1 MIKKMGVLLII
12 FAAALYI
19 IKRKDMTW
27 RQSILRVGYP
37 LLTLKEKWFPSQ
49 QNRLENKLSK
59 QPAVSFFSLKANRND
74 GTELVFTELQG
85 KMVLIVNTA
94 SNCGFTAQYE
104 ELEKLHQLHKDLT
117 ILAFPAND
125 FKQQE
130 KGSDTDIANFCRV
143 NYGVSFPLMAK
154 TSVVKGSAQH
164 PVFQWLSDATK
175 NGWCNK
181 APVWN
186 FSKYVINKEGV
197 LTHFFSP
204 QVSPL
209 SDEVVRAIQ
218 E

>member
-1 MIKKMGVLLII
+1 MLII

-37 LLTLKEKWFPSQ
+37 LLTIKEKWFPSQ

-59 QPAVSFFSLKANRND
+59 PAAVSFFSLKAKRNA
-74 GTELVFTELQG
+74 GTELVFSELQG

-94 SNCGFTAQYE
+94 SNCGYTAQYE
-104 ELEKLHQLHKDLT
+104 ELEKLHQLHKDLI

-130 KGSDTDIANFCRV
+130 KGSDADIANFCTV

>member
-1 MIKKMGVLLII
+1 MIRKIGVLLILV
-12 FAAALYI
+12 AAALYI

-37 LLTLKEKWFPSQ
+37 LLTLKEKWFPSE
-49 QNRLENKLSK
+49 QNRLKNEDAR
-59 QPAVSFFSLKANRND
+59 QPSISFYTLQAKRND
-74 GTELVFTELQG
+74 GSEMAFTELQG
-85 KMVLIVNTA
+85 KIVLVVNTA
-94 SNCGFTAQYE
+94 SDCGYTGQYE
-104 ELEKLHQLHKDLT
+104 ELEKLHKLHKDVI

-130 KGSDTDIANFCRV
+130 KGSDADIANFCKI
-143 NYGVSFPLMAK
+143 NYGVSFPLMGK
-154 TSVVKGSAQH
+154 TSVVKGTLQH
-164 PVFQWLSDATK
+164 PVFQWLSDPNK

-204 QVSPL
+204 SVSPL
-209 SDEVVRAIQ
+209 SEEVLAALQ
-218 E
+218 Q

>member
-1 MIKKMGVLLII
+1 MIKKMGVLLILVV
-12 FAAALYI
+12 AALYI
-19 IKRKDMTW
+19 IKRKEMTW

-49 QNRLENKLSK
+49 QNRFENKLAK
-59 QPAVSFFSLKANRND
+59 QPAVSFYSLQAKRND
-74 GTELVFTELQG
+74 GTELVFSELQG

-94 SNCGFTAQYE
+94 SNCGYTPQYE
-104 ELEKLHQLHKDLT
+104 ELEKLHQLHKNLI

-130 KGSDTDIANFCRV
+130 KGSDADIANFCKV
-143 NYGVSFPLMAK
+143 NYGVSFPLMGK
-154 TSVVKGSAQH
+154 TSVVKGSTQH
-164 PVFQWLSDATK
+164 PVFQWLSDTAK

-186 FSKYVINKEGV
+186 FSKYVINKEGL

-209 SDEVVRAIQ
+209 SDEVVAAIRQ
-218 E
+218 

>member
-1 MIKKMGVLLII
+1 MGVLLII

>member
-1 MIKKMGVLLII
+1 MIRKIGVLLILV
-12 FAAALYI
+12 AAALYI

-37 LLTLKEKWFPSQ
+37 LLTLKEKWFPSE
-49 QNRLENKLSK
+49 QNRLKNEDAS
-59 QPAVSFFSLKANRND
+59 QPSISFYTLQAKRND
-74 GTELVFTELQG
+74 GSEMAFTELQG
-85 KMVLIVNTA
+85 KIVLVVNTA
-94 SNCGFTAQYE
+94 SDCGYTGQYE
-104 ELEKLHQLHKDLT
+104 ELEKLHKLHKDVI

-130 KGSDTDIANFCRV
+130 KGSDADIANFCKI
-143 NYGVSFPLMAK
+143 NYGVSFPLMGK
-154 TSVVKGSAQH
+154 TSVVKGMLQN
-164 PVFQWLSDATK
+164 PVFQWLSDPNK

-204 QVSPL
+204 SVSPL
-209 SDEVVRAIQ
+209 SEEVLAAMQ
-218 E
+218 Q